1 MKLSTREDI
10 EAPIELVFE
19 QLSDFDG
26 FERAVLRR
34 GAEVMRS
41 DTLDVPG
48 VGMSWRTAFKYR
60 GKERKL
66 HIELTEYQAPDRIRI
81 DTTSKAVG
89 MVVEIDLVAMSRS
102 RTRMNLSLDARPKTI
117 PARLVIQSLKL
128 ARQNVLKRFR
138 KRVGEFAAEI
148 EARAKANAV

>member
-1 MKLSTREDI
+1 MKLSTREDLD
-10 EAPIELVFE
+10 APIETVFG

-34 GAEVMRS
+34 GAEVVRT
-41 DTLDVPG
+41 DDLAAPG
-48 VGMSWRTAFKYR
+48 VGMSWHTEFKYR
-60 GKERKL
+60 ERQRKL
-66 HIELTEYQAPDRIRI
+66 DIELTEYEAPERMRIKA
-81 DTTSKAVG
+81 TSKAVDI
-89 MVVEIDLVAMSRS
+89 VVEIDLVAMSRS
-102 RTRMNLSLDARPKTI
+102 RTRMNLSLDARPRTI

-148 EARAKANAV
+148 EARAKAEAS

>member
-10 EAPIELVFE
+10 EAPIELVFQ

-26 FERAVLRR
+26 FERTVLRR
-34 GAEVMRS
+34 GAEVARV
-41 DTLDVPG
+41 DTLSVPG
-48 VGMSWRTAFKYR
+48 VGMSWRAAFKYR

-66 HIELTEYQAPDRIRI
+66 DIELAEYQAPDRMRI
-81 DTTSKAVG
+81 NTTSKAVW
-89 MVVEIDLVAMSRS
+89 MTVEIDLVAMSRS
-102 RTRMNLSLDARPKTI
+102 RTRMNFSLDARPKTI

>member
-10 EAPIELVFE
+10 EAPIEAVFE

-34 GAEVMRS
+34 GAEVMRNDS
-41 DTLDVPG
+41 LTAHG
-48 VGMSWRTAFKYR
+48 VGMSWRTVFNYR
-60 GKERKL
+60 GKERRL
-66 HIELTEYQAPDRIRI
+66 EIVMTEYQVPDRMRI
-81 DTTSKAVG
+81 DSTSKAVE

-102 RTRMNLSLDARPKTI
+102 RTRMSMSLDVRPRTI

-138 KRVGEFAAEI
+138 KRVGEFAMEI
-148 EARAKANAV
+148 ETRAKANVT

>member
-1 MKLSTREDI
+1 MKLATREDI
-10 EAPIELVFE
+10 EAPIELVFQ

-34 GAEVMRS
+34 GAEVVRS
-41 DTLDVPG
+41 DTLSEPG
-48 VGMSWRTAFKYR
+48 AGMTWRAAFKYR

-66 HIELTEYQAPDRIRI
+66 DIELTEYQAPERMRI

-89 MVVEIDLVAMSRS
+89 MAVEIELVAMSRS

-138 KRVGEFAAEI
+138 KRIGEFAAEI
-148 EARAKANAV
+148 EARAKASAV